1 MNMKKLSP
9 VIILLCAL
17 SGFTSAAL
25 AQQSKMVNEKDAAEL
40 TEIYRE
46 IDEADEKM
54 VLEVIDKY
62 LGDDYSVESNGEK
75 FNKKQTVKRVKE
87 FYKFVKEISEAKSTI
102 KKIEPVKGQY
112 AVEVDSITVGKMY
125 LPNEKIVDFYFTSK
139 TTDFWR
145 RDKQNKWRETA
156 QIDRGTKIVIDG
168 KEFPAN

>member
-1 MNMKKLSP
+1 MKKLFP
-9 VIILLCAL
+9 LIILLCVFL
-17 SGFTSAAL
+17 GFTFSAL
-25 AQQSKMVNEKDAAEL
+25 AQNGKAVDEKDAAEL
-40 TEIYRE
+40 TKIYRE

-75 FNKKQTVKRVKE
+75 FNKKQTVERVKE
-87 FYKFVKEISEAKSTI
+87 FYKYVKEISEAKSTI
-102 KKIEPVKGQY
+102 KKIESVKGQY

-145 RDKQNKWRETA
+145 KDKQNKWRETA
-156 QIDRGTKIVIDG
+156 QVDRGTKIVIDG